1 MNYKLNKRLNELS
14 KVLQN
19 KSDCLAL
26 LALGS
31 CAELDRQDEWS
42 DLDFFV
48 IVEDAKQLN
57 YLENLDW
64 LEACAPLAYSFRNTI
79 DGHKIMWDDGVY
91 AEYAVFEMHMLP
103 KIPFTTGL
111 IMFKKEGVELS
122 ESSFIPMPNLH
133 QDIDYA
139 VNEILTNLYVGLS
152 RYHRG
157 EILSAFKLIQ
167 VHAIDRVLS
176 MADKLYVSRFE
187 NEDAFAL
194 DRRVEIRHPELC
206 SLFTLSLLGYSQV
219 LQSAKVLLEY
229 LKSITELNPMM
240 VNEIE
245 KLINLSK

>member
-1 MNYKLNKRLNELS
+1 MRLKKLSE
-14 KVLQN
+14 VLKD

-48 IVEDAKQLN
+48 IVEKGKQGN
-57 YLENLDW
+57 YLENLEW
-64 LEACAPLAYSFRNTI
+64 LEACAPLAYSFRNTM
-79 DGHKIMWDDGVY
+79 DGHKIMWNDGVY
-91 AEYAVFEMHMLP
+91 AEYAVFEVHMLP

-111 IMFKKEGVELS
+111 FIFKKEGVELS

-157 EILSAFKLIQ
+157 EVLSAFRLIQ
-167 VHAIDRVLS
+167 VHAIDRILS
-176 MADKLYVSRFE
+176 MADKLYQPRLE
-187 NEDAFAL
+187 NDDAFAL
-194 DRRVEIRHPELC
+194 ERRIEIRHPELFT
-206 SLFTLSLLGYSQV
+206 LFTQSILGYNQ
-219 LQSAKVLLEY
+219 LPQSAKIILEFI
-229 LKSITELNPMM
+229 KDITELNPMM
-240 VNEIE
+240 VREIE
-245 KLINLSK
+245 RLINLKK

>member
-1 MNYKLNKRLNELS
+1 MNNKLDARLKKLSEVLKNKP
-14 KVLQN
+14 
-19 KSDCLAL
+19 DCLAL

-48 IVEDAKQLN
+48 IVEEGKQVN

-91 AEYAVFEMHMLP
+91 AEYAVFEVHMLP
-103 KIPFTTGL
+103 RIPFTTGL
-111 IMFKKEGVELS
+111 FMFRKEDVELS

-157 EILSAFKLIQ
+157 EHLSAFRLIQ
-167 VHAIDRVLS
+167 VHAIDRILS
-176 MADKLYVSRFE
+176 MADNLHRPRLE
-187 NEDAFAL
+187 DEDAFAL
-194 DRRVEIRHPELC
+194 DRRIEMRHPELC
-206 SLFTLSLLGYSQV
+206 TLLTQSIIGYSQIPM
-219 LQSAKVLLEY
+219 SAKSILEFI
-229 LKSITELNPMM
+229 KNISDLNPLM
-240 VNEIE
+240 VREIE
-245 KLINLSK
+245 RLINLKK